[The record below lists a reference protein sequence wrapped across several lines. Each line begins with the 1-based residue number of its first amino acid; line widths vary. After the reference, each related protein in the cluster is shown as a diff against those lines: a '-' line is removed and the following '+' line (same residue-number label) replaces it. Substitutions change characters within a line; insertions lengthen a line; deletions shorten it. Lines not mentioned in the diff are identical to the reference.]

1 MAASDR
7 ETVPEQLW
15 YTEDHEWAS
24 GTDGFVR
31 VGITHFAQDALGAVV
46 FVTTP
51 EVGASVVAGEP
62 MGELESTK
70 SVADLVAP
78 VTGVVETINE
88 RLEAEPELINDDP
101 YGDGWIVLVRPE
113 SEGWQG
119 RLLDASA
126 YRALTVGDRDPS

>member
-1 MAASDR
+1 MAKSDQGAI
-7 ETVPEQLW
+7 PEDLR
-15 YTEDHEWAS
+15 YTEDHEWAR
-24 GTDGFVR
+24 GADGFVR

-78 VTGVVETINE
+78 VSGVVETINE
-88 RLEAEPELINDDP
+88 RLDAEPELINDDP

-113 SEGWQG
+113 SEGWQE